1 MLGWN
6 YLLFEALKGFSV
18 GICDGRFIYGK
29 IFFFDYSNSFTF
41 LCFKTSLIPL
51 LKFHKATVLEASCIE
66 MHLN

>member
-29 IFFFDYSNSFTF
+29 IFFLT
-41 LCFKTSLIPL
+41 IQIL
-51 LKFHKATVLEASCIE
+51 LLFFVLR
-66 MHLN
+66 LP